1 MALRSYPLHF
11 LLTTSLTSVLLLA
24 LGSSVAWLVYRQ
36 QSATTEELGENIGSR
51 RAADK
56 FELTLAVLIA
66 LHREGSA
73 DVAPLH
79 KRLASHLA
87 EIDQFADKQEERRL
101 ARLLEESFAEYRKRW
116 SSGEPGSQLAMF
128 LHGNT
133 LALSK
138 KLSEYNANQI
148 EQSGLLHR
156 ETLRWIAWG
165 LAAVGIFGSLAG
177 LLLGYGLARGLSRTI
192 HQLRIQV
199 RDAAD
204 RLSQELPAVV
214 LTPTEHDDPLHKEA
228 SELVYQVEQ
237 VVQKLQQREREVRR
251 AERLAAVGQLAAGV
265 AHEIRNPLTSIKMLI
280 QAGREDPATGLSEE
294 DLQVIEREIRRLERS
309 LQTFLDFARPPRLER
324 RQQDLV
330 GLIEQTLALI
340 RGRAEKQHVSITWQR
355 PPGPLRIEADGEQ
368 LQQVLVNLL
377 LNALDALPQGGTIE
391 LSVYPHGSKVEV
403 TVRDSGTGISAD
415 VLPRLF
421 QPFASGK
428 ETGLGLGLVVSRR
441 IIEDHGGTLAAHNR
455 HEGGAEFTFTLVT
468 SH

>member
-36 QSATTEELGENIGSR
+36 QSATADVLGENIGSR
-51 RAADK
+51 QAAVNL
-56 FELTLAVLIA
+56 EETLNNLINF
-66 LHREGSA
+66 HGKGSA
-73 DVAPLH
+73 DVALLQERIH
-79 KRLASHLA
+79 SHLA
-87 EIDQFADKQEERRL
+87 EIEKFADKAEERDL
-101 ARLLEESFAEYRKRW
+101 AHEVEDSFAEYLRLCKR
-116 SSGEPGSQLAMF
+116 SEAGSKLAQF
-128 LHGNT
+128 LREEMLPACKH
-133 LALSK
+133 LI
-138 KLSEYNANQI
+138 EYNARQI
-148 EQSGLLHR
+148 QESGLLHLQ
-156 ETLRWIAWG
+156 TLRWMAWG

-214 LTPTEHDDPLHKEA
+214 LTPTQHDDPLHKEA

-280 QAGREDPATGLSEE
+280 QAGREDPATGLTEE

-330 GLIEQTLALI
+330 CLIEHTLALI
-340 RGRAEKQHVSITWQR
+340 RGRAEKQHVSLAWQR
-355 PPGPLRIEADGEQ
+355 PPGPVRIEADGEQ

-377 LNALDALPQGGTIE
+377 LNALDALPRGGTIE
-391 LSVYPHGSKVEV
+391 LTLRPFGSKIEV

-421 QPFASGK
+421 QPFASSK

-441 IIEDHGGTLAAHNR
+441 IIEDHGGRLLAHNR
-455 HEGGAEFTFTLVT
+455 PEGGAEFVFVLPN
-468 SH
+468 